1 MSTKHPKF
9 AAVPVMAL
17 MMLVS
22 GAFHDAAASESDW
35 DWTDARREGAIWSS
49 FALNR
54 HLNPFSFDI
63 EVSDGEATLHGTVD
77 EDVKRDLAGA
87 IALSVEGVDSVS
99 NNIEVEPAH
108 IGEEESRARTFE
120 QRVTDATAT
129 AAVKSKL
136 LWNRNLRGLD
146 IQVRTEDGVT
156 TLSGMVGSEEERA
169 LANRLARNTRG
180 VDDVRN
186 ELTIEPELERP
197 VRDAVDDATATL
209 SDVWISTKVTSSL
222 VFTQNVRARAIQVS
236 TDDGV
241 VELIGL
247 VDSSAERELAVEV
260 AEGIRGVQ
268 RVDATN
274 LVVRQ

>member
-9 AAVPVMAL
+9 AAVPVMAI

-146 IQVRTEDGVT
+146 IQVRTEEGVT
-156 TLSGMVGSEEERA
+156 TLSGIVSSEEERN
-169 LANRLARNTRG
+169 LADRLARNTHG
-180 VDDVRN
+180 VDEVRN
-186 ELTIEPELERP
+186 ELAVDPELEHP
-197 VRDAVDDATATL
+197 AEEAVDEAASAI
-209 SDVWISTKVTSSL
+209 SDGWISTKVKGAFL
-222 VFTQNVRARAIQVS
+222 FTRNVPGRVIHVS
-236 TDDGV
+236 TTDGV
-241 VELIGL
+241 VELTGV
-247 VDSSAERELAVEV
+247 VDFSVERDLAIET
-260 AEGIRGVQ
+260 AEGVRGVQ
-268 RVDATN
+268 SVDATN
-274 LVVRQ
+274 LMVRE